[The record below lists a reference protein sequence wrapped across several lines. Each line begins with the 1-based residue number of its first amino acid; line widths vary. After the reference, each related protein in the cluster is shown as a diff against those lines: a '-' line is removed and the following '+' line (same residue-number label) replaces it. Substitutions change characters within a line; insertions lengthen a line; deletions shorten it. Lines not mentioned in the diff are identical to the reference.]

1 MTDFNDIL
9 DNATQW
15 ATEGVTKPAIV
26 VGQLISIRQY
36 TRGIIVRLVSNED
49 EIIGVIDRRFYDPDS
64 HDAWTCVLVAPTLA
78 DMRAIMGVIK
88 RISAEYSPT
97 ATENILRWESG
108 DYDIFNNTRF
118 TFDFVVLIHKALIA
132 EW

>member
-15 ATEGVTKPAIV
+15 ATEGVTKPSIKE
-26 VGQLISIRQY
+26 GQIYNINQF
-36 TRGIIVRLVSNED
+36 TRGIVVKAVTNED

-64 HDAWTCVLVAPTLA
+64 HDAWICDVAAPTRA
-78 DMRAIMGVIK
+78 DLLSIIGVIK
-88 RISAEYSPT
+88 RICAEYAPT
-97 ATENILRWESG
+97 SAENILRWESG
-108 DYDIFNNTRF
+108 DYGLFNNTRF
-118 TFDFVVLIHKALIA
+118 TFNFVVLIHKALIA